1 MNFKISKGEEMRWP
15 KKCVTCGGNAT
26 TSNMAYGSSLAGYK
40 FKLILHE
47 FTHNTVDISY
57 PICIKH
63 KYTVMIIRA
72 LYYISGFAMLVF
84 GLLTFV
90 FLVLL
95 IANVPDS
102 YLFNHQEG
110 LKFCFIFLI
119 SIIAFIVLWKL
130 QPIRL
135 KNIGE
140 YFITIVIRNEQYAQ
154 EFALLNGLD
163 PL

>member
-1 MNFKISKGEEMRWP
+1 MRWP
-15 KKCVTCGGNAT
+15 KKCATCGGNAT
-26 TSNMAYGSSLAGYK
+26 TSYVAYGSSLARYK

-47 FTHNTVDISY
+47 FTHNTADITY

-63 KYTVMIIRA
+63 KYTLMIIRA
-72 LYYISGFAMLVF
+72 LYYILGFAMVAFGLWTFIFLVF
-84 GLLTFV
+84 
-90 FLVLL
+90 L
-95 IANVPDS
+95 ISNVPDS
-102 YLFNHQEG
+102 YFSNHQEG
-110 LKFCFIFLI
+110 LKVCFIFLT

-154 EFALLNGLD
+154 EFALLNSLD